1 MDSPSIVQQ
10 SSPETNRSRPFLTKY
25 EFNQIIGLRTT
36 HLSKGAPALIE
47 LPEGFQIKSNM
58 DFRGVALQEIKD
70 GRLPYTVKR
79 RMPNGKYEYW
89 KLKDLDLT
97 AVRHL
102 LRAN

>member
-1 MDSPSIVQQ
+1 MDTMAAVN
-10 SSPETNRSRPFLTKY
+10 EAKRSRPFLTKY

-36 HLSKGAPALIE
+36 HLSKGAPPLVA

-58 DFRGVALQEIKD
+58 DLRNIALREIMESQ
-70 GRLPYTVKR
+70 LPYIVKR

-89 KLKDLDLT
+89 KLAELDLT

-102 LRAN
+102 MRGV